1 MFDVSITRTRAM
13 KDSSSFWKH
22 LQSSAVGFY
31 PMAKGQRTRLSCFQI
46 RNPQRSGRKK
56 EA

>member
-31 PMAKGQRTRLSCFQI
+31 PMAKGQRTGLSYIRI
-46 RNPQRSGRKK
+46 RNTQRSNRKK